1 MLKLKNKLVLIL
13 ISLLVVT
20 AVAVGQKRIKIKMAT
35 LAPKGSPWH
44 EVLMKMGREWQEITN
59 GKIQVKIYPDG
70 VAGDEDSMIRKMRIG
85 QFQAAALTFNGIAY
99 IDPSVNAFAI
109 PMLYDNYEQL
119 DKVRDIVE
127 GEIRR
132 RIEANGFIL
141 LAWADVGWIR
151 FFSSEPMRTPE
162 ELKKMKIFTWAGDE
176 VALRMWKNAGYR
188 AVPLQ
193 PVDILMGLQ
202 TGLINAFSSPPF
214 GALSSQW
221 FGIADHMLDL
231 PFAPFTGGFVLDKR
245 TWDKIPGEYKPELI
259 AAADKVAKKIKD
271 ELRHGDQAFI
281 DAMVE
286 HGLIVH
292 EANAETRDLWRETA
306 RTFYP
311 DLRGDFVPA
320 DIFDRVVS
328 LSDSI
333 RYADSVNRSSH

>member
-1 MLKLKNKLVLIL
+1 MLRLFLVLFSIL
-13 ISLLVVT
+13 QLSIL
-20 AVAVGQKRIKIKMAT
+20 ANGQKRITIKMAT

-44 EVLMKMGREWQEITN
+44 EVLMKMGREWQEITD
-59 GKIQVKIYPDG
+59 GKVRVKIYPDG
-70 VAGDEDSMIRKMRIG
+70 VAGDEDAMIRKMRIG

-119 DKVRDIVE
+119 DIVRDIVE

-151 FFSSEPMRTPE
+151 FFSTKPLRTPE

-193 PVDILMGLQ
+193 PVDILTGLQ

-221 FGIADHMLDL
+221 FGIANHMLDL
-231 PFAPFTGGFVLDKR
+231 PFAPFTGGFVLDKK
-245 TWDKIPGEYKPELI
+245 TWDKIPEEYKPDLI

-292 EANAETRDLWRETA
+292 TANAETKTLWKETA
-306 RTFYP
+306 RTFYD
-311 DLRGDFVPA
+311 DLRGEFVPA

-333 RYADSVNRSSH
+333 RRVDSVNTSGD

>member
-1 MLKLKNKLVLIL
+1 MIYLKHRLFAIL
-13 ISLLVVT
+13 FSILLLSNF
-20 AVAVGQKRIKIKMAT
+20 ANGQKRIKIKMAT

-44 EVLMKMGREWQEITN
+44 EVLMKMGREWQEISD
-59 GKIQVKIYPDG
+59 GKIQFKIYPDG
-70 VAGDEDSMIRKMRIG
+70 VAGDEDSMIRKIRIG

-127 GEIRR
+127 AEIRR

-151 FFSSEPMRTPE
+151 FFSTEPMRTPE

-193 PVDILMGLQ
+193 PVDILTGLQ

-231 PFAPFTGGFVLDKR
+231 PFAPFTGGFVLDKK
-245 TWDKIPGEYKPELI
+245 TWNKIPEEYKPDLI
-259 AAADKVAKKIKD
+259 AAAEKVAKKIKD
-271 ELRHGDQAFI
+271 ELRHEDQAFI

-286 HGLIVH
+286 HGLTVH
-292 EANAETRDLWRETA
+292 PADAEIKTLWRETA
-306 RTFYP
+306 RTFYG

-320 DIFDRVVS
+320 DIFDRVVF

-333 RYADSVNRSSH
+333 RRVDSVNTSGD

>member
-1 MLKLKNKLVLIL
+1 MRKIMLRSFLVLFSIL
-13 ISLLVVT
+13 QLSIL
-20 AVAVGQKRIKIKMAT
+20 ANGQKRITIKMAT

-44 EVLMKMGREWQEITN
+44 EVLMKMGREWKEITD
-59 GKIQVKIYPDG
+59 GKVRVKIYPDG
-70 VAGDEDSMIRKMRIG
+70 VAGDEDAMIRKMRIG

-119 DKVRDIVE
+119 DIVRDIVE

-151 FFSSEPMRTPE
+151 FFSTKPLRTPE
-162 ELKKMKIFTWAGDE
+162 DLKKMKIFTWAGDE

-193 PVDILMGLQ
+193 PVDILTGLQ

-221 FGIADHMLDL
+221 FGIANHMLDL
-231 PFAPFTGGFVLDKR
+231 PFAPFTGGFVLDKK
-245 TWDKIPGEYKPELI
+245 TWDNIPEEYKPDLI
-259 AAADKVAKKIKD
+259 ASADKVAKKIKD

-292 EANAETRDLWRETA
+292 TANAETKTLWKETA
-306 RTFYP
+306 RTFYA

-333 RYADSVNRSSH
+333 RSVDSVNTSGH

>member
-1 MLKLKNKLVLIL
+1 MLKSNHRTFLIL
-13 ISLLVVT
+13 FSILLLSNL
-20 AVAVGQKRIKIKMAT
+20 AIGQKRIKIKMAT

-44 EVLMKMGREWQEITN
+44 EVLMKMGREWQEVTN
-59 GKIQVKIYPDG
+59 GKVILKIYPDG
-70 VAGDEDSMIRKMRIG
+70 VAGDEDAMIRKMRIG
-85 QFQAAALTFNGIAY
+85 QFQAAALTFNGIAF
-99 IDPSVNAFAI
+99 IDQSVNAFAI

-127 GEIRR
+127 GEIKR
-132 RIEANGFIL
+132 RIEAKGFIL

-151 FFSSEPMRTPE
+151 FFSTEPMRTPE
-162 ELKKMKIFTWAGDE
+162 ELKKMKMFTWAGDE

-193 PVDILMGLQ
+193 PIDILTGLQ
-202 TGLINAFSSPPF
+202 TGLINSFSSPPF

-231 PFAPFTGGFVLDKR
+231 PFAPFTGGFVIDKK
-245 TWDKIPGEYKPELI
+245 TWNKIPEEYKPDLI
-259 AAADKVAKKIKD
+259 AAAAKVAKKIKD
-271 ELRHGDQAFI
+271 DLRHGDQAFI

-286 HGLIVH
+286 HGLTVH
-292 EANAETRDLWRETA
+292 EANAETRTLWRETA

-311 DLRGDFVPA
+311 DLRGDFAPA
-320 DIFDRVVS
+320 DIFDRAVF

-333 RYADSVNRSSH
+333 RFIDSKNTAGH

>member
-1 MLKLKNKLVLIL
+1 MPKLMHRLFLIIFSILLLSNLV
-13 ISLLVVT
+13 S
-20 AVAVGQKRIKIKMAT
+20 GQKQITIKMAT

-44 EVLMKMGREWQEITN
+44 EVLMKMGREWQEITD
-59 GKIQVKIYPDG
+59 GKIRVKIYPDG

-85 QFQAAALTFNGIAY
+85 QFQAAALTFNGIAF

-109 PMLYDNYEQL
+109 PMLYDNYDQL

-132 RIEANGFIL
+132 RIEAKGFIL
-141 LAWADVGWIR
+141 LAWANVGWTR
-151 FFSSEPMRTPE
+151 FFSTKPLRTPE
-162 ELKKMKIFTWAGDE
+162 ELKKMKMFTWAGDE

-193 PVDILMGLQ
+193 PVDILTGLQ

-221 FGIADHMLDL
+221 FGIANHMLDL
-231 PFAPFTGGFVLDKR
+231 PFAPFTGGFVLDKK
-245 TWDKIPGEYKPELI
+245 TWDKIPEKYKPDLI

-292 EANAETRDLWRETA
+292 AANAETKTLWRETA
-306 RTFYP
+306 RTFYN
-311 DLRGDFVPA
+311 DLRGEFVPA

-333 RYADSVNRSSH
+333 RYVDSVNTSGH